1 MASGCVI
8 GTLIFGG
15 AIDQGLTAM
24 SGFAKGLLVTGIVF
38 GVIQLLWA
46 IYLLI
51 RPKSRTR
58 GIQSLLRSVF
68 QIIVSSAA
76 LYFLRDVSLDDFSL
90 TFLLVGVSAVTLGLE
105 VVLQRTFR
113 TALSS
118 EPLTAKEW
126 NERKVSKSKFVLVI
140 TLPIISVPVIT
151 AIVFTIV
158 APEAV
163 GLLWWIFLIVA
174 LSLVAFFFALRFWN
188 ENERRF
194 GSQTTPSR

>member
-1 MASGCVI
+1 
-8 GTLIFGG
+8 
-15 AIDQGLTAM
+15 M

>member
-1 MASGCVI
+1 
-8 GTLIFGG
+8 
-15 AIDQGLTAM
+15 M
-24 SGFAKGLLVTGIVF
+24 SGFVKGLLVTGIVF

-46 IYLLI
+46 IYFLL
-51 RPKSRTR
+51 RPKNRTR
-58 GIQSLLRSVF
+58 GIQSLLRGVF
-68 QIIVSSAA
+68 QIVFSSVA

-118 EPLTAKEW
+118 QPLTAKEW
-126 NERKVSKSKFVLVI
+126 NERKVSKSKFVLVM
-140 TLPIISVPVIT
+140 TLPVISVAVIT

-163 GLLWWIFLIVA
+163 GLLWWILLIVA
-174 LSLVAFFFALRFWN
+174 LSLVALAFALRYWN
-188 ENERRF
+188 ENERKF